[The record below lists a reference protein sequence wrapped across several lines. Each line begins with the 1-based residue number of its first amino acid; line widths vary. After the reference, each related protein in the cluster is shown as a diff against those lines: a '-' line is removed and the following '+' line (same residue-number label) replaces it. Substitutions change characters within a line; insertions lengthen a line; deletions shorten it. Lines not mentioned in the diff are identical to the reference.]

1 MRPYQNKVLLGFIMH
16 NLCIIWASLIF
27 LIGSPVWA
35 GAGSQPLVDTIAR
48 VKPGIVG
55 VGTVQK
61 TRRPPNILRGTGF
74 VVADGLHVITNAHI
88 IPEKLA
94 EDQLEYV
101 AVFAGLG
108 KSGSIR
114 PASTVA
120 VDKKH
125 DLCLL
130 KINGPPLPAM
140 DFGDD
145 QKVREGQLY
154 AFTGY
159 PLGAILGLYASTSQG
174 IISAIT
180 PIVIPVHRGHQI
192 NHEIVQRLQQPY
204 EVFQLDA
211 TAYPGNSG
219 SPLYDVETGRVI
231 GIINMVFVKGT
242 KEHAISHPSGITYAI
257 PAHYAQKLIK
267 DAGLKTRNPR

>member
-1 MRPYQNKVLLGFIMH
+1 LKQLRATSSVTVLVFIMH
-16 NLCIIWASLIF
+16 NLCIILTSLIF
-27 LIGSPVWA
+27 LIGSPVCA
-35 GAGSQPLVDTIAR
+35 VSQPLVDTIAR
-48 VKPGIVG
+48 VKPSIVG
-55 VGTVQK
+55 LGTVQK

-74 VVADGLHVITNAHI
+74 VVADVLHVITNAHI
-88 IPEKLA
+88 ISEKLA
-94 EDQLEYV
+94 ENQLEYV
-101 AVFAGLG
+101 AVFAGQG

-114 PASTVA
+114 PAITVA
-120 VDKKH
+120 VDKDH

-140 DFGDD
+140 NFGDD

-159 PLGAILGLYASTSQG
+159 PLVGILGLYASTSQG

-180 PIVIPVHRGHQI
+180 PIVIPVHRGRQI
-192 NHEIVQRLQQPY
+192 NYEIVQRLQQPY

-211 TAYPGNSG
+211 IAYPGNSG
-219 SPLYDVETGRVI
+219 SPLYDVETGLVI

-242 KEHAISHPSGITYAI
+242 KEHAVSDPSGITYAI

-267 DAGLKTRNPR
+267 DAGLKARNP